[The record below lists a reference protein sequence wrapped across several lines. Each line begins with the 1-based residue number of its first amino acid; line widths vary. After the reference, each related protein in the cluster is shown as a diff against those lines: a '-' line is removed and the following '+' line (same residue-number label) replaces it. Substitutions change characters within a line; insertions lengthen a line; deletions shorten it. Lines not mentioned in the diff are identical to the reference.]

1 MSIDTPTLLDALDSV
16 TAIPIIPFK
25 DGEIDYTGHAKN
37 INYLMQNNYLEGD
50 RKRVIAIAGTSLVHH
65 VSLEDQTRIMDATGR
80 EMAGDGVL
88 MSGIVPNPIGDS
100 GKLIEAQSNLQRPP
114 DVYLIMPLTGIS
126 NPEGIYQQYMELGEQ
141 YGESCGARFLYYFR
155 QKKELDAMIR
165 LVNDSP
171 HFIGVKIGTGVEDVE
186 SIIDGVGD
194 SGLVVWGI
202 GDRCTRPAELGTKGT
217 YVRDCCLMRPRLR
230 RD

>member
-1 MSIDTPTLLDALDSV
+1 
-16 TAIPIIPFK
+16 
-25 DGEIDYTGHAKN
+25 
-37 INYLMQNNYLEGD
+37 
-50 RKRVIAIAGTSLVHH
+50 
-65 VSLEDQTRIMDATGR
+65 MDATGR

-88 MSGIVPNPIGDS
+88 MSGIVPNPIGDA

-126 NPEGIYQQYMELGEQ
+126 NPEGVYEQYMKFGEK

-155 QKKELDAMIR
+155 QKRELDAMIR
-165 LVNDSP
+165 LVKDSP
-171 HFIGVKIGTGVEDVE
+171 HFIGVKIGTGVEDTE

-202 GDRCTRPAELGTKGT
+202 GDRCTRPAELGTIRA
-217 YVRDCCLMRPRLR
+217 YIRNRCLMCTRRR
-230 RD
+230 RDQQRPSAVAITKPPAKSKRTFSPLKRFVS